1 MRLEEMYHE
10 SKNIRGD
17 SLDVEM
23 AKEADFYELYFIE
36 QSEKQAE

>member
-17 SLDVEM
+17 SLDVKM
-23 AKEADFYELYFIE
+23 AKEADLYELYFIE